1 MRPAAEPTDA
11 DLVALR
17 ALRAGLGLPA
27 DATDAVV
34 FAEALFVGALFAAAT
49 FDALVFEAFLVA
61 RAAVV
66 LAVAALAVVVLAADL
81 RDVAVFAADFA
92 TDFVGAMRCLA
103 AVLRAGLAAA

>member
-1 MRPAAEPTDA
+1 MPLALASCAAALAMRPAAEPTDA

-34 FAEALFVGALFAAAT
+34 LAEALFVGALLAAAS

-66 LAVAALAVVVLAADL
+66 LAVVALAVVVLAADL
-81 RDVAVFAADFA
+81 RDVAVFAA
-92 TDFVGAMRCLA
+92 
-103 AVLRAGLAAA
+103 VLRTGLAAA